1 MADNKKNLTVVKSD
15 PGFWINLLRQ
25 IRLIFRLIGDSRVSF
40 FAKLLPIGSLI
51 YFFLPDPFPV
61 VDDVVLMAIGTYI
74 FFELCPEDVVEE
86 HRAALWGT
94 GGADTEFT
102 ESTEE

>member
-1 MADNKKNLTVVKSD
+1 MANDNKSLVVKKTD
-15 PGFWINLLRQ
+15 PGFFINLLRQ
-25 IRLIFRLIGDSRVSF
+25 IQLIFRLIMDPRINF

-51 YFFLPDPFPV
+51 YFFLPDPIPV
-61 VDDVVLMAIGTYI
+61 VDDVILMAIGTYI

-94 GGADTEFT
+94 SGGPTKE
-102 ESTEE
+102 